1 MSLFKFIKAIGFFTI
16 LALIYIH
23 MQMQIIALAYEGKK
37 KEQEIVSIS
46 ERNGVLAYEILSLKS
61 ANNLGEKVLGN
72 QTRLKFRD
80 NENVIQIVSA
90 KSQAVQEVAVTTA
103 KTQKNNPLFNLFS
116 KAGTE
121 ANAAERTD
129 EILKPWRRNR

>member
-1 MSLFKFIKAIGFFTI
+1 MSLFKFMKAVIFITI

-23 MQMQIIALAYEGKK
+23 MQLQIIALAYEGKK
-37 KEQEIVSIS
+37 REQEIVSIS

-80 NENVIQIVSA
+80 NENVVNIV
-90 KSQAVQEVAVTTA
+90 TA
-103 KTQKNNPLFNLFS
+103 KPEVTKDIALANVKTSKGNPLLNLFS
-116 KAGTE
+116 KAGAE

-129 EILKPWRRNR
+129 DVIKPWRRSR

>member
-1 MSLFKFIKAIGFFTI
+1 MSLFQFIKAVFFFTI

-37 KEQEIVSIS
+37 KEKEIVSLS

-72 QTRLKFRD
+72 QTRLRFRD
-80 NENVIQIVSA
+80 NDNVIQIV
-90 KSQAVQEVAVTTA
+90 TA
-103 KTQKNNPLFNLFS
+103 KPQSAAVLTAAKAPKSNPLASLFV
-116 KAGTE
+116 KAGAE
-121 ANAAERTD
+121 ANAAERTE
-129 EILKPWRRNR
+129 EILKPWRRDR